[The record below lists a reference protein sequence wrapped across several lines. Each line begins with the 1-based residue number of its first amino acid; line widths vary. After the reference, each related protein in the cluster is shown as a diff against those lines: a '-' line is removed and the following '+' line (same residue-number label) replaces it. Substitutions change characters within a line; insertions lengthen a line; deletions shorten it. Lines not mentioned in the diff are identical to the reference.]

1 MARIR
6 DSSVR
11 DVVAASDMVE
21 VVSGRTPLR
30 RASGSRYTG
39 RCPFHEEKTPSFS
52 VNPVEK
58 LYYCFGCGKGGD
70 VISFVRETESLDFV
84 GAVEWL
90 AERFRVP
97 IEVEE
102 ASPHVEAER
111 RRRERLYIVLDQT
124 AAYFERLLWGGD
136 AGASVRE
143 YLVGRGLG
151 EEIAKEF
158 RLGLSPGRGLAD
170 KAKERGFTLDELK
183 SAGLVTTRATD
194 YFPQRLMFPLADAR
208 GRIVGFQARKLRE
221 DDPLRGKYVNSPE
234 GDLFHKSAVLY
245 GLHLA
250 KAAIGKQDF
259 AAVVEG
265 NTDVI
270 ALRQAGF
277 EPVVASM
284 GTALTERQLR
294 ELGRMTKRLFL
305 CFDADAAGQEATLRG
320 MELAAAQG
328 FDVKIVTL
336 PRGQDPAD
344 APEGFEDRLQTA
356 ESYLVYRVR
365 LEIERSA
372 DRQEGFVRAR
382 EVLAR
387 AEDSPERQEALRLLA
402 DRLDLPRET
411 LAGLAPARG
420 GQARTDEA
428 PRLLGAGDRLERDV
442 LAACVASP
450 ALVRGLGELSAD
462 HFDSEENRR
471 FRDALVSGRDDPD
484 LTALRA
490 ELDARAAQ
498 EALDE
503 RTGTELLLRLRERKL
518 KRDLDERRSRADD
531 RAAGAPR
538 EGASGAR
545 RAHVAELAQQ
555 VAGLGVDVGQLR
567 GGQILR
573 MPTDGTAV
581 CSTERGG
588 ERLQE
593 DAEVRREGGCGR
605 LRVGRQLLV
614 ANLDRAGR
622 SASSADVAPPD
633 PRCTPCVARRLELG
647 TSRRLDPEP
656 RIRAIW
662 HARVVGVH
670 LLASEP
676 GLLEQR
682 AGDVAAV
689 ADDVND
695 DRLGEGE
702 WDCGDDVCQ
711 LGGLLDRTHGA
722 DEPDPARD
730 VEDPAEPLSC
740 RVGREFCQLRN
751 GGLDRRDLAEVD
763 ESRKRADRAGEERRP
778 GAGRAEDE
786 DEPVVQASKTLAE
799 ARATPGREALRNA
812 ELIRGRVDDPV
823 HRAILA
829 AACAPSVQVRC
840 ETYAPAVPHRGEEA
854 VTPYVLVA
862 EGNITQDQYEESIRR
877 LTDGATEQMESV
889 DEWPVP
895 GLLSHTAGQGPNG
908 FRVVDVWES
917 WEALESFGALLLPI
931 LADIGVQGQPAIY
944 EAHTFVSA

>member
-1 MARIR
+1 M
-6 DSSVR
+6 R
-11 DVVAASDMVE
+11 DVVAAADMVE

-30 RASGSRYTG
+30 RASGSRFTG

-70 VISFVRETESLDFV
+70 VISFVRETENLDFV

-90 AERFRVP
+90 ADRFRVP

-102 ASPHVEAER
+102 ASPQIEAER
-111 RRRERLYIVLDQT
+111 RRRDRLYTVLDQT
-124 AAYFERLLWGGD
+124 ATYFERLLWEGD
-136 AGASVRE
+136 AGATVRE
-143 YLVGRGLG
+143 YLAGRGLG

-158 RLGLSPGRGLAD
+158 RLGLSPGRGLSD
-170 KAKERGFTLDELK
+170 KARERGFTLDELK
-183 SAGLVTTRATD
+183 SAGLVTTRGTD

-208 GRIVGFQARKLRE
+208 GRVVGFQARKLRE

-320 MELAAAQG
+320 MELASVQG

-344 APEGFEDRLQTA
+344 APAGFEDRLRTA

-382 EVLAR
+382 EVLANT
-387 AEDSPERQEALRLLA
+387 EDSPERQEALRLLA

-420 GQARTDEA
+420 GGQPRSDEA

-450 ALVRGLGELSAD
+450 ALVRGLSELSGD

-471 FRDALVSGRDDPD
+471 FRDVLVSGRDDPE

-503 RTGTELLLRLRERKL
+503 RTGAELLLRLRERKL
-518 KRDLDERRSRADD
+518 KRDLASADL
-531 RAAGAPR
+531 
-538 EGASGAR
+538 AR
-545 RAHVAELAQQ
+545 TTELQAHLAKVRQALAEL
-555 VAGLGVDVGQLR
+555 
-567 GGQILR
+567 
-573 MPTDGTAV
+573 T
-581 CSTERGG
+581 
-588 ERLQE
+588 
-593 DAEVRREGGCGR
+593 
-605 LRVGRQLLV
+605 
-614 ANLDRAGR
+614 
-622 SASSADVAPPD
+622 
-633 PRCTPCVARRLELG
+633 
-647 TSRRLDPEP
+647 
-656 RIRAIW
+656 
-662 HARVVGVH
+662 
-670 LLASEP
+670 
-676 GLLEQR
+676 
-682 AGDVAAV
+682 
-689 ADDVND
+689 
-695 DRLGEGE
+695 
-702 WDCGDDVCQ
+702 
-711 LGGLLDRTHGA
+711 
-722 DEPDPARD
+722 
-730 VEDPAEPLSC
+730 
-740 RVGREFCQLRN
+740 
-751 GGLDRRDLAEVD
+751 
-763 ESRKRADRAGEERRP
+763 
-778 GAGRAEDE
+778 
-786 DEPVVQASKTLAE
+786 
-799 ARATPGREALRNA
+799 
-812 ELIRGRVDDPV
+812 
-823 HRAILA
+823 
-829 AACAPSVQVRC
+829 
-840 ETYAPAVPHRGEEA
+840 
-854 VTPYVLVA
+854 
-862 EGNITQDQYEESIRR
+862 
-877 LTDGATEQMESV
+877 
-889 DEWPVP
+889 
-895 GLLSHTAGQGPNG
+895 
-908 FRVVDVWES
+908 
-917 WEALESFGALLLPI
+917 
-931 LADIGVQGQPAIY
+931 
-944 EAHTFVSA
+944 